1 VKRLNLQNPQG
12 PLLRDLSKASL
23 VQRLKHITLSAVP
36 RWLGPCVAA
45 ASRFQHSVAVGKLS
59 FLVSGGTCYERLL
72 LTAVSVLHDVG
83 DGPFPHISD
92 PSMKEHLGFT
102 HENAVCF
109 AFECSPK
116 EDKQILDKYGLD
128 LDEVCSVLAGSHCL
142 SKFFY
147 GFPDL
152 DNADNIY
159 RFISSIPGKPLGEP
173 LYFPSEIASSFSLDS
188 ETQNIDDGLRK
199 RWIAD
204 FKKVY
209 SYVWNDKHNMVCW
222 TMLGRALRILSEEL
236 TPSFFRLN
244 NREAYRLLSE
254 KLPQWAKGLRKGKYK
269 IALDKKFVEF
279 KGDAQKLTCPS
290 KLASVEKELCK
301 EAGLDDWMLGM
312 TVDQPLMKEKPDYWR
327 VYLVLYDN
335 NEAAINLIN
344 DMLSSSEPYNV
355 A

>member
-1 VKRLNLQNPQG
+1 MKRLNPRNPQG
-12 PLLRDLSKASL
+12 TLLRDLSRSSL
-23 VQRLKHITLSAVP
+23 VQRLRHITLSAVP
-36 RWLGPCVAA
+36 SWLGSRVAT
-45 ASRFQHSVAVGKLS
+45 ASRFQHSIAVGKLS
-59 FLVSGGTCYERLL
+59 FLVSGGTKFDRLL

-92 PSMKEHLGFT
+92 QLMKEHLGFT
-102 HENAVCF
+102 HENAVSF
-109 AFECSPK
+109 AFEGSPK
-116 EDKQILDKYGLD
+116 EDKQVLDKYGLD
-128 LDEVCSVLAGSHCL
+128 LDEVCLVLAGRHRL

-159 RFISSIPGKPLGEP
+159 RFISSIPGKPLGD
-173 LYFPSEIASSFSLDS
+173 PSYSPSAIASSFSLDS
-188 ETQNIDDGLRK
+188 ETQNIDVDLRK
-199 RWIAD
+199 RWAAD
-204 FKKVY
+204 FEKVY

-222 TMLGRALRILSEEL
+222 TMLGRALRILGEEL
-236 TPSFFRLN
+236 TPSFFRLT

-269 IALDKKFVEF
+269 IALDQKFVEL
-279 KGDAQKLTCPS
+279 KGDARKLACPS
-290 KLASVEKELCK
+290 NLASVEKELCR

-312 TVDQPLMKEKPDYWR
+312 TVDQPLMKEKPDHWR
-327 VYLVLYDN
+327 VYLVLYHN
-335 NEAAINLIN
+335 NVAAINLIN